1 MSEQNSYKKI
11 IRASSLFGFVQVGNI
26 LIAIVRSKVLALLV
40 GPAGYGIFGLLNS
53 TADLIRMAT
62 GFGLETSSVK
72 IISESA
78 QDAEQLQEK
87 ASVVLRLT
95 IYTGI
100 IGTLIAIV
108 FSKYFSILVFGDI
121 SKTFAIIFIA
131 ISILFQQVANGQIA
145 VMQGL
150 QKLSFLAKA
159 NLYGNL
165 AGLLIT
171 LPLYYIYKFDA
182 IVPSIIIASVLNFGL
197 SGYFYRKIKPGYIQ
211 GNIKQTLKG
220 GRDILYFGAML
231 SISSFL
237 PILSNYIIQVFISNT
252 STLAVVGLFTI
263 SMALIN
269 SYVGVLFTAMSAE
282 YYPRLAAINN
292 NKAEENRAVN
302 QQSVIVM
309 LAIVPIIV
317 FFVGFSSIIIKLL
330 LSEKFDA
337 AIPMLLWGV
346 AAMFFKSVSFSM
358 GYVIIARGDSKV
370 FIKTA
375 VIFNILY
382 VGLCITGFY
391 LYGLEGIGFGLLIYY
406 ATHLSGIYAIIKI
419 RYDLKINAEVLKIF
433 LVGIMI
439 TGLALFL
446 SKSYEGDLRYILFS
460 ILLLLSLIY
469 SLYEID
475 KKINLKSIYHG
486 YINKKK

>member
-269 SYVGVLFTAMSAE
+269 SYVGG
-282 YYPRLAAINN
+282 
-292 NKAEENRAVN
+292 
-302 QQSVIVM
+302 IV
-309 LAIVPIIV
+309 
-317 FFVGFSSIIIKLL
+317 
-330 LSEKFDA
+330 
-337 AIPMLLWGV
+337 
-346 AAMFFKSVSFSM
+346 
-358 GYVIIARGDSKV
+358 
-370 FIKTA
+370 
-375 VIFNILY
+375 
-382 VGLCITGFY
+382 
-391 LYGLEGIGFGLLIYY
+391 YGHEC
-406 ATHLSGIYAIIKI
+406 
-419 RYDLKINAEVLKIF
+419 RV
-433 LVGIMI
+433 
-439 TGLALFL
+439 L
-446 SKSYEGDLRYILFS
+446 SKTCCH
-460 ILLLLSLIY
+460 
-469 SLYEID
+469 
-475 KKINLKSIYHG
+475 KQ
-486 YINKKK
+486 